1 MLQLDGSTGSG
12 SPLPF
17 KLDSSSPSFII
28 YLEYYRCISALSNRA
43 FSLAKDLDNFP
54 AWSQAASSYVDL
66 YLRLATMCGGWV
78 LETEEDAVDV
88 KEAVRKVDKAL
99 GEFQAK
105 LIGEVSQATFLKAYA
120 CHHPSS
126 SPPITSPIPSTSP
139 TSLSSP
145 QRAPHTTSQLA
156 NSLPAHQ
163 APSAPP
169 AVAALALA
177 NLHGSRRS
185 WMRSKAL
192 NSSFPTHVD
201 ASQRVDP
208 SSSNSGI
215 TAQ

>member
-78 LETEEDAVDV
+78 LENEGDAVDV

-126 SPPITSPIPSTSP
+126 SPPITSPIPSTSS

-145 QRAPHTTSQLA
+145 QRAPYTTPQLA
-156 NSLPAHQ
+156 SSLPAHHSQ
-163 APSAPP
+163 PP
-169 AVAALALA
+169 AATTTLIQ
-177 NLHGSRRS
+177 H
-185 WMRSKAL
+185 
-192 NSSFPTHVD
+192 PEP
-201 ASQRVDP
+201 SQATP
-208 SSSNSGI
+208 
-215 TAQ
+215 

>member
-78 LETEEDAVDV
+78 LEDEEDVGDV
-88 KEAVRKVDKAL
+88 KKAVRKVNKAL
-99 GEFQAK
+99 GEFQTK
-105 LIGEVSQATFLKAYA
+105 LIGEVSQSTFLKAYT
-120 CHHPSS
+120 CHHPA
-126 SPPITSPIPSTSP
+126 SPSQTAVPAPTTSP

-145 QRAPHTTSQLA
+145 QRAP
-156 NSLPAHQ
+156 
-163 APSAPP
+163 
-169 AVAALALA
+169 
-177 NLHGSRRS
+177 
-185 WMRSKAL
+185 
-192 NSSFPTHVD
+192 
-201 ASQRVDP
+201 
-208 SSSNSGI
+208 
-215 TAQ
+215 